1 MKIREI
7 WKAEM
12 FLVGLYLSQGG
23 SQARTMKKMKTLLGL
38 MAIGGLG
45 SWAHAGDALYGEAGG
60 YAGTANKT
68 FWQTKTGS
76 YGGSIFKNGCLS
88 DSSGRYAGKINA
100 NGSITRADGSYGG
113 FVSGWDADGE

>member
-1 MKIREI
+1 MLI
-7 WKAEM
+7 
-12 FLVGLYLSQGG
+12 L
-23 SQARTMKKMKTLLGL
+23 TMMLI
-38 MAIGGLG
+38 AV
-45 SWAHAGDALYGEAGG
+45 SAFAGDGIYDADGS

-88 DSSGRYAGKINA
+88 DSSGRYAGKIND

-113 FVSGWDADGE
+113 FVSGWKADDGE